1 MTPEEAL
8 DNLGAAYEARDAA
21 LGRAVDSINKQ
32 FEFIIKLRER
42 EYQEALERERV
53 RNCASGKL

>member
-21 LGRAVDSINKQ
+21 LGRVVDTINKQ

-53 RNCASGKL
+53 RNNASGKL